1 MLNAADQVERGM
13 FPRIKRS
20 ILNISENTKPHFLG
34 PRNEITHKK
43 ERIRDFF
50 TVGTSRCKMVDEVI
64 RCTYNEFR
72 KCNFFLKNNFYYMK
86 KS

>member
-1 MLNAADQVERGM
+1 MQFYLPGDEDAWAAWEVD
-13 FPRIKRS
+13 
-20 ILNISENTKPHFLG
+20 ENGKETKMD
-34 PRNEITHKK
+34 TKTQKK

-72 KCNFFLKNNFYYMK
+72 KCIFFLKNNFYYMK

>member
-1 MLNAADQVERGM
+1 MKN
-13 FPRIKRS
+13 IKETA
-20 ILNISENTKPHFLG
+20 NISENTKPHFLG

-72 KCNFFLKNNFYYMK
+72 KCNFFLKNNFLLHEKIMK
-86 KS
+86 LHGIHVI